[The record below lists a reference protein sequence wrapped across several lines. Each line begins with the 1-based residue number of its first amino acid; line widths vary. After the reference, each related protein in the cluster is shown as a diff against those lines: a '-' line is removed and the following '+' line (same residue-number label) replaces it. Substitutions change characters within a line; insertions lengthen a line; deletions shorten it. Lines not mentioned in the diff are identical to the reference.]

1 MVSKQ
6 TNKGGQM
13 THGEKMSVLGR
24 IIALQEVMLHTQNEI
39 NKLRDQKIHKLK
51 KYNGEF
57 DPGSGRTLAACLTHA
72 SLRRTFSSENK

>member
-13 THGEKMSVLGR
+13 THGEKMSVLGK

-39 NKLRDQKIHKLK
+39 NKLNKQLQEDE
-51 KYNGEF
+51 NG
-57 DPGSGRTLAACLTHA
+57 SSKA
-72 SLRRTFSSENK
+72 SINRSR